1 MAFASKN
8 VKVKNKIKLFGS
20 QLFDEDMS
28 QKDKILRT
36 IFWSIS
42 LIFDPLS
49 KSTLYNM
56 IPIFVSKLPCP
67 ITNGGNYIFGPNFR
81 FSSMTTAVFSIF
93 KFISI
98 YLIWRYRW
106 HKFQKSSN
114 KVVIDIPTILL
125 IFIIQMIFTSS
136 FIFRLNFDESGDS
149 WLCNKQSKKYELEV
163 CPIVSIPFV
172 NNPCYD
178 ISFFKTDL
186 IHNAITTIVYG
197 IVLPNLLKNQNF
209 MKKILFL

>member
-1 MAFASKN
+1 MFNSPKN
-8 VKVKNKIKLFGS
+8 VEVKNKIKLFGS
-20 QLFDEDMS
+20 QLFNEDES
-28 QKDKILRT
+28 QKDKILRI

-49 KSTLYNM
+49 KGTLYN
-56 IPIFVSKLPCP
+56 IGPIFDIYCFIPNNS
-67 ITNGGNYIFGPNFR
+67 NYIFGPNFR
-81 FSSMTTAVFSIF
+81 FSTITSAVFSIF

-125 IFIIQMIFTSS
+125 IFISQMIFTVN
-136 FIFRLNFDESGDS
+136 FIFRLNFDGKSVA
-149 WLCNKQSKKYELEV
+149 LICNKQTKKYEEKI
-163 CPIVSIPFV
+163 CSSVSIPFV

-178 ISFFKTDL
+178 ITNFQIDL